1 LLDNRGNNTDI
12 SPFENALVVKRI
24 SGRVLYHA
32 LETSI
37 GDMHMDGHFLQVSG
51 LHVVATWKR
60 KAGNRVIDIFLKAPG
75 TELEKLDPAR
85 MYTVAL
91 VGFITR
97 GYDGYTWFPEE
108 ETIVN
113 EEAAM
118 KDTSLML
125 RIFGHGEEVSD
136 GDQSKNDRHVKG
148 IEKARKAT
156 IVGRNVSDGL
166 PSVNPRVDDRVR
178 FIEYPAL

>member
-1 LLDNRGNNTDI
+1 MEANKLDI
-12 SPFENALVVKRI
+12 CPFENALVVKRI
-24 SGRVLYHA
+24 SGKILYHA
-32 LETSI
+32 MENSI
-37 GDMHMDGHFLQVSG
+37 GDMHMDGRFLQVSG
-51 LHVVATWKR
+51 LRIVATWKR
-60 KAGNRVIDIFLKAPG
+60 KAGERIIDVFLERPEA
-75 TELEKLDPAR
+75 EFEKIDPAR

-91 VGFITR
+91 AGFIAR

-118 KDTSLML
+118 TDTGLML
-125 RIFGHGEEVSD
+125 RIFGHGEEASD
-136 GDQSKNDRHVKG
+136 GDQSKNGQHVKG
-148 IEKARKAT
+148 IERARKVT

-166 PSVNPRVDDRVR
+166 PIVNPRVDDRIR